1 VIGSVID
8 KYEVIRKLGEGGMAT
23 VYHARHL
30 TLQRD
35 VALKVMHPHLSSS
48 ELNRDR
54 FAREARTIERLNH
67 KAILKILDYSGVEG
81 GNCYIVTELIDGLT
95 LKEVLENEVS
105 LPSELVASIAI
116 HLTEALCYAHSFGIV
131 HRDLKPENVMIRRDG
146 QIKLMD
152 FGIARILDE
161 VHLTM
166 TGNLVGSPAYMSP
179 EQAQEKELNEAS
191 DWFSFGTLLF
201 HLATGHLP
209 YQGSNPSIVLKNIID
224 GERLS
229 FLDICPEA
237 SIKLGQLI
245 DKLHQPNIEV
255 RLKDKDLIIEDLKR
269 VFEEVNLSHQD
280 NRWQIQSWLSAPKDY
295 ESKLKVHVID
305 ALHNKGKEA
314 LEMGSH
320 FEALQYLSRLLS
332 IDENHPE
339 ANLLLD
345 QMHQA
350 QEDRRPLKLRRPR
363 VKSRYFFGLLVLI
376 AICTFTFALL
386 PNPSKPI
393 FAPLV
398 LIPEQAQKSGTT
410 IPLEEVEDKS
420 VVNGLAALEFK
431 QEPVRQFVP
440 PTTKQSEITKPTA
453 NKMATIL
460 VTVRGAWADIWIDS
474 SRVGRTG
481 DGAIQVTPGT
491 HQLRLENDFAIPYEK
506 DFTVAPGENLNI
518 AITEMQR
525 KPAAILLP
533 ETIDGNCIASL
544 DEQAMGTLNDLGY
557 ALTIT
562 APNVDHRLLIQ
573 CTEDQQYA
581 KIIQPIKPGAT
592 IPITFTP

>member
-1 VIGSVID
+1 MIGSVID

-30 TLQRD
+30 TLHRD

-95 LKEVLENEVS
+95 LKEVLDNEVS
-105 LPSELVASIAI
+105 LPSELVAYIGI

-179 EQAQEKELNEAS
+179 EQAQEKDLNEAS

-229 FLDICPEA
+229 FLDLCPGA
-237 SIKLGQLI
+237 SFKLGQLI

-255 RLKDKDLIIEDLKR
+255 RLKDKELILAELQQ
-269 VFEEVNLSHQD
+269 VFEEVNLSSD
-280 NRWQIQSWLSAPKDY
+280 DSRWQIQSWLSAPKDY
-295 ESKLKVHVID
+295 EAKLKAHVIE

-314 LEMGSH
+314 LEVGSH

-339 ANLLLD
+339 ANMLLD
-345 QMHQA
+345 KMHQA
-350 QEDRRPLKLRRPR
+350 QEDRRPLKLKKTR
-363 VKSRYFFGLLVLI
+363 VKSGYLFSLLIFI
-376 AICTFTFALL
+376 AICSFTFALL
-386 PNPSKPI
+386 PNPSEPI

-398 LIPEQAQKSGTT
+398 LIPKQSQQIGTT
-410 IPLEEVEDKS
+410 ITLEEAEDKS
-420 VVNGLAALEFK
+420 VVNELAKLELK
-431 QEPVRQFVP
+431 QEPVRQFVS
-440 PTTKQSEITKPTA
+440 PTNPQSEIIKPTV

-481 DGAIQVTPGT
+481 DGAIQVSPGT
-491 HQLRLENDFAIPYEK
+491 HQLRLENDFAIPYEQ

-525 KPAAILLP
+525 KPAAIILP
-533 ETIDGNCIASL
+533 ETIDENCMVNL
-544 DEQAMGTLNDLGY
+544 DEQPKGTLKALGY

-562 APNVDHRLLIQ
+562 TPNVVHRLLIQ